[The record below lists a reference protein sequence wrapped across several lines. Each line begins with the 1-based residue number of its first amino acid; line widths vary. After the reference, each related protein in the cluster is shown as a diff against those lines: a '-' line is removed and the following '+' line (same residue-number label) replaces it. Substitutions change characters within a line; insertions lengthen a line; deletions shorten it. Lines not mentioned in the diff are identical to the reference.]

1 MKNNLLNIALFQIGW
16 FACVL
21 SAAAGQPIWGAAIS
35 IMIIGWHVWRA
46 SAPFAEFKLIM
57 LAMLIGL
64 IWDSFLVWQHW
75 LDYESGILLANTAP
89 YWIVLMWAL
98 FATTLNVSMRW
109 LKGRWLY
116 AVLFGAIGGP
126 LAFLA
131 GQRLGAVTFTDTTIA
146 LSALVTGWAVLTPLL
161 IAIAQRYDGYPQTRA
176 NT

>member
-21 SAAAGQPIWGAAIS
+21 SAAAGQPVWGAAIS

-46 SAPFAEFKLIM
+46 SAPVAEFKLIM

-109 LKGRWLY
+109 LKGR
-116 AVLFGAIGGP
+116 
-126 LAFLA
+126 
-131 GQRLGAVTFTDTTIA
+131 
-146 LSALVTGWAVLTPLL
+146 
-161 IAIAQRYDGYPQTRA
+161 
-176 NT
+176 